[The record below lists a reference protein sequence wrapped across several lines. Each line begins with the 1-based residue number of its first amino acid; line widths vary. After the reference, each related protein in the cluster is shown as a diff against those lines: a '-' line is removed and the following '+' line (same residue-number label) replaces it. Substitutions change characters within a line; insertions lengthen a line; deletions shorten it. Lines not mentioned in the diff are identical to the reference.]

1 MTHILSGGAAWI
13 RGQIVPIS
21 EASLPIN
28 DWGLTHSDITY
39 DVAPVRNGLFFRL
52 QDYLTRFENSMAAM
66 RLNPHLSKEDIQK
79 AITNMVAASG
89 LRDSYVAMACS
100 RGVPNVPG
108 SRDPRDCIN
117 HFYAWCVP
125 YVHVIK
131 QEVLDAGASI
141 LIAETVSRVP
151 DASINPR
158 IKNYQWGDFTT
169 GLFEAKEK
177 GFETVVLADQNGLI
191 TEGPGFNIFAIK
203 DKRLITSSHGVL
215 AGITRKTV
223 FEIATELGL
232 EIEVRDLPIAEL
244 LSADEIFISSS
255 GGGIMQITRVNK
267 TIFSNGKTGPI
278 TQQMI
283 NIYWSWFSK
292 PEFTTAIDYS

>member
-292 PEFTTAIDYS
+292 PEFTTAIDYR

>member
-1 MTHILSGGAAWI
+1 M
-13 RGQIVPIS
+13 
-21 EASLPIN
+21 
-28 DWGLTHSDITY
+28 
-39 DVAPVRNGLFFRL
+39 
-52 QDYLTRFENSMAAM
+52 
-66 RLNPHLSKEDIQK
+66 
-79 AITNMVAASG
+79 
-89 LRDSYVAMACS
+89 
-100 RGVPNVPG
+100 
-108 SRDPRDCIN
+108 
-117 HFYAWCVP
+117 P

>member
-66 RLNPHLSKEDIQK
+66 RLNPHLSKEEIQK
-79 AITNMVAASG
+79 AITDMVAASG

-131 QEVLDAGASI
+131 QEILDAGASI

>member
-79 AITNMVAASG
+79 AITDMVAASG
-89 LRDSYVAMACS
+89 LRDGYVAMACS

-191 TEGPGFNIFAIK
+191 TEGPGFNIFAVK

>member
-131 QEVLDAGASI
+131 QEILDAGASI

>member
-125 YVHVIK
+125 YVHVIN